1 MDATTGFAIVFSLCS
16 VALGSWHALA
26 LAMACTGEGATV
38 YHTRAVVPWK
48 GKKEDEPARFNHIVV
63 ERSRSYDR
71 IPLRVIRSWS

>member
-26 LAMACTGEGATV
+26 LAMACTGEGAAV

-48 GKKEDEPARFNHIVV
+48 GKKEDNLHGSIVV